1 MTDDPRT
8 YQQLRIEAK
17 AAGINT
23 FQMDKAAVLAALS
36 GTGDKPAPTPSP
48 PPARVQ
54 EPHPSDVSSPA
65 ADPRAERTASRETG
79 GRHARVPLGAMRPK
93 LNYPTRPGYHRH
105 WFSDTGGR
113 IHDAG
118 MAGYEFVEENEDGR
132 SVKVSRRVGTNEDGS
147 AMMGHL
153 MEIRQ
158 EFYDE
163 DQAVKQ
169 SRLDEIDAQITRKD
183 APIKSDAEDAD
194 KFYSGAG
201 SSISVRN

>member
-1 MTDDPRT
+1 MGRKVST
-8 YQQLRIEAK
+8 LK
-17 AAGINT
+17 
-23 FQMDKAAVLAALS
+23 VLALVTSLPHWISLFNTVNSPLPDAS
-36 GTGDKPAPTPSP
+36 G
-48 PPARVQ
+48 Q
-54 EPHPSDVSSPA
+54 A
-65 ADPRAERTASRETG
+65 ATRTASNRFKS
-79 GRHARVPLGAMRPK
+79 ASVP
-93 LNYPTRPGYHRH
+93 N
-105 WFSDTGGR
+105 DVGGR

-118 MAGYEFVEENEDGR
+118 RAGYEFVEEDDDGR

-147 AMMGHL
+147 AMIAYL

-183 APIKSDAEDAD
+183 VPMKSDAEDAD

-201 SSISVRN
+201 SSITVRN